1 MGARAAGLTDAEI
14 NGVLFTLDVNR
25 DVVTTRAIRQLL
37 QDVAYHKAIVE
48 KLRAE
53 RDESRGAQPM
63 ANPTT
68 DDKRLAAIAACRL
81 CVSDVFHKLADWME
95 TLS

>member
-1 MGARAAGLTDAEI
+1 MTDTPRLTDAEI

-53 RDESRGAQPM
+53 RDEARSARREKLIADTTGALCMTICAPPSKPRSR
-63 ANPTT
+63 T
-68 DDKRLAAIAACRL
+68 
-81 CVSDVFHKLADWME
+81 
-95 TLS
+95 